1 MIDLLFGIRID
12 LSREIKH
19 EFTWIL
25 WVYYKRSSFSIRFQT
40 RGPALELSW
49 DDKVLCWSSSNLRLI
64 LILKFVFEAWPCNC
78 CLLLAWELHLP
89 CIQKERKRHVYFLA
103 LLLSLKRHEALCN
116 DLAFFSN
123 SWHPQLVSSMTPFY
137 SIERIDD
144 SKWNQYTTEAIG
156 CYRMIQSLC
165 TMYPCK

>member
-1 MIDLLFGIRID
+1 MDLP
-12 LSREIKH
+12 
-19 EFTWIL
+19 W
-25 WVYYKRSSFSIRFQT
+25 SF
-40 RGPALELSW
+40 LETTSW

-116 DLAFFSN
+116 YLAFFSN

-165 TMYPCK
+165 TMYPCKQNTDIVTEPRVALIRILNTIRKQ